1 MAQLSVLCVGGTMVR
16 KIKNKSLFY
25 PIVSLTSVGGGR
37 VVSGFRKGATIFSQG
52 ELADLVF
59 YITKGQIKIEVASD
73 QGKEAVIAIFGPG
86 AFFGESC
93 LTGQLLRAATATAV
107 TESVVVSLKKSEM
120 VRALDHEAAFAK
132 AFTAHLLARN
142 SRVEEDLI
150 DQLFNSS
157 EKRLA
162 RILLR
167 LANLGTASK
176 PGPIITKISQETLA
190 KMIGTTRP
198 RVSYFMNKFRKL
210 GFIEYNRDITVH
222 SSLLSVVLSD

>member
-25 PIVSLTSVGGGR
+25 PIVSLTSVDGGR

-52 ELADLVF
+52 ELADSVF

-107 TESVVVSLKKSEM
+107 TESVVVE
-120 VRALDHEAAFAK
+120 
-132 AFTAHLLARN
+132 
-142 SRVEEDLI
+142 
-150 DQLFNSS
+150 S
-157 EKRLA
+157 EKIRNGSRA
-162 RILLR
+162 
-167 LANLGTASK
+167 
-176 PGPIITKISQETLA
+176 
-190 KMIGTTRP
+190 
-198 RVSYFMNKFRKL
+198 
-210 GFIEYNRDITVH
+210 
-222 SSLLSVVLSD
+222 